1 MNELS
6 IPVVNELSI
15 LTVRSRLATLDA
27 IPCVP
32 AILIPVL
39 RHLSEPLDSI
49 DLQRVIDLVAHDKSL
64 AAQTL
69 RMANSP
75 LFGHIGQLDS
85 VRAAVMALGLNR
97 MRAIATTCCVLR
109 LVPSQAAR
117 LDPRIF
123 WEHSLGC
130 ALVARKLARRVGY
143 ADPEKAY
150 LAGLLHDIGFI
161 VNMLFFPEQF
171 RQTLQRATR
180 EKIALGEVEQEI
192 FGFDHCSVGELLA
205 ARWLLGGD
213 LQEVIRHHHQSD
225 QAVID
230 RALVGIVAISDLLCR
245 TSELGYGYDELLHL
259 DLKTDPSVMTVAS
272 QLPRFGDLEWAG
284 FLTELQ
290 AYAKQVRNLVSALY
304 RTI

>member
-6 IPVVNELSI
+6 IPA
-15 LTVRSRLATLDA
+15 VRSRLATLDA

-39 RHLSEPLDSI
+39 RHLSEPPESM
-49 DLQRVIDLVAHDKSL
+49 DLQRVVELVAHDKSL

-75 LFGHIGQLDS
+75 LFGHSGQVDS
-85 VRAAVMALGLNR
+85 VRAAVMTLGLER

-109 LVPSQAAR
+109 LVPSQSAR
-117 LDPRIF
+117 LDPRVF

-150 LAGLLHDIGFI
+150 LGGLLHDIGFI
-161 VNMLFFPEQF
+161 VNMLLFPEQF
-171 RQTLQRATR
+171 RQTLQKATR
-180 EKIALGEVEQEI
+180 EKIALGELEQKI

-213 LQEVIRHHHQSD
+213 LQEVIRRHHESD
-225 QAVID
+225 QALID
-230 RALVGIVAISDLLCR
+230 RALVGIVAVSDLLCR
-245 TSELGYGYDELLHL
+245 ASGLGYGYDELLHI
-259 DLKTDPSVMTVAS
+259 DLKNDVSLKTVAGE
-272 QLPRFGDLEWAG
+272 LPRFGDLEWAG
-284 FLTELQ
+284 FLAELQ
-290 AYAKQVRNLVSALY
+290 AYAKEVRSLVSVLY
-304 RTI
+304 RTN

>member
-6 IPVVNELSI
+6 IAA
-15 LTVRSRLATLDA
+15 VRSQLATLDA

-39 RHLSEPLDSI
+39 RQLSEPPETI
-49 DLQRVIDLVAHDKSL
+49 DFHRVVELVTHDKSL

-75 LFGHIGQLDS
+75 LFGHNGQIDS
-85 VRAAVMALGLNR
+85 VRTAMMTLGLDR
-97 MRAIATTCCVLR
+97 MRAIASTCCVLR
-109 LVPSQAAR
+109 LVPSQAGHF
-117 LDPRIF
+117 DPRIF

-130 ALVARKLARRVGY
+130 ALVARKLARRVAY

-161 VNMLFFPEQF
+161 VNMMFYPEQF
-171 RQTLQRATR
+171 RQTLQTATR
-180 EKIALGEVEQEI
+180 EKVALGVLEQKN

-205 ARWLLGGD
+205 RRWLLGGD
-213 LQEVIRHHHQSD
+213 LQEVILRHHESD
-225 QAVID
+225 KALVD

-245 TSELGYGYDELLHL
+245 TSGLGYGYDEPLHL
-259 DLKTDPSVMTVAS
+259 DLKTDPFVKMVAGE
-272 QLPRFGDLEWAG
+272 LPSFRELEWVA

-290 AYAKQVRNLVSALY
+290 AYVKQVRNLVSVLY
-304 RTI
+304 RTR

>member
-6 IPVVNELSI
+6 ISA
-15 LTVRSRLATLDA
+15 VRSQLATLDA

-39 RHLSEPLDSI
+39 RHLSEPPESI
-49 DLQRVIDLVAHDKSL
+49 NVQRVVELVAHDKSL

-259 DLKTDPSVMTVAS
+259 DLKTDPSLKTVAGE
-272 QLPRFGDLEWAG
+272 LPRFGDLEWAG

-290 AYAKQVRNLVSALY
+290 AYAKQVRSLVSVLY
-304 RTI
+304 RTN

>member
-1 MNELS
+1 
-6 IPVVNELSI
+6 
-15 LTVRSRLATLDA
+15 
-27 IPCVP
+27 
-32 AILIPVL
+32 
-39 RHLSEPLDSI
+39 
-49 DLQRVIDLVAHDKSL
+49 
-64 AAQTL
+64 
-69 RMANSP
+69 MANSP
-75 LFGHIGQLDS
+75 LFGHIGQVDS
-85 VRAAVMALGLNR
+85 VRAAVMALGLKR

-117 LDPRIF
+117 FDPRIF

-171 RQTLQRATR
+171 RQTLWRATR
-180 EKIALGEVEQEI
+180 EKIALGVMEQEI
-192 FGFDHCSVGELLA
+192 LGFDHCSVGELLA

-213 LQEVIRHHHQSD
+213 LQEVIRHHHQSG

-230 RALVGIVAISDLLCR
+230 PALVGIVAISDLLCR
-245 TSELGYGYDELLHL
+245 TSGLGYGYDEQLHL
-259 DLKTDPSVMTVAS
+259 DLKTDPSVITVAS
-272 QLPRFGDLEWAG
+272 QLPRFGDFEWAG
-284 FLTELQ
+284 FMTELQ

>member
-245 TSELGYGYDELLHL
+245 TSGLGYGYDELLHL
-259 DLKTDPSVMTVAS
+259 DLKTDPFVKMVAGE
-272 QLPRFGDLEWAG
+272 LPRFGDLEWAC

-290 AYAKQVRNLVSALY
+290 AYAKQVRKLVSVLY
-304 RTI
+304 RTN

>member
-290 AYAKQVRNLVSALY
+290 AYAKQVRKLVSVLY
-304 RTI
+304 RTT